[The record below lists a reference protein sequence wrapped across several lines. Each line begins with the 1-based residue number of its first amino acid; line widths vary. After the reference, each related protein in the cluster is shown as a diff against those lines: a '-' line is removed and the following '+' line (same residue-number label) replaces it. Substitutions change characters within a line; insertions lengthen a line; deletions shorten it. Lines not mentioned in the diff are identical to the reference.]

1 MSWGRRNYFRA
12 GDSEHHWLLV
22 QQMKWFLFPSLPRPW
37 ANRPLFVVNAKN
49 QNVAVLLY
57 WIQRKETKGKD
68 HSTSGLFN
76 QLLLESVKY
85 YHGLFTYQ
93 ARLSGE
99 KSLSVSFLQNPCLT
113 FPDFNT
119 SLSSPNWIYEMES
132 VRDRSSHPHSP
143 LRIQS
148 TVETCCV
155 CTRRSSAE
163 VRGISS
169 TECWDGRA
177 DVDLLDW
184 LVSWKTDG
192 DRKGWL
198 TEQVSEGRKS
208 ILLTKPLW
216 HTHAHTHPTQL

>member
-22 QQMKWFLFPSLPRPW
+22 QQMKWFLFPSLPRPR

-76 QLLLESVKY
+76 QLLLEAVKY

-132 VRDRSSHPHSP
+132 LRDRSSHPHSP

-148 TVETCCV
+148 TVLCV
-155 CTRRSSAE
+155 HAAPLQRSEESQAQNVE
-163 VRGISS
+163 MG
-169 TECWDGRA
+169 
-177 DVDLLDW
+177 
-184 LVSWKTDG
+184 
-192 DRKGWL
+192 
-198 TEQVSEGRKS
+198 EQ
-208 ILLTKPLW
+208 T
-216 HTHAHTHPTQL
+216 